1 MEGKNRLQMR
11 QVPSFVILWTAA
23 ERFQRQYAVRR
34 PDFPEHTSVS
44 DREQLSAQYLQSVR
58 YSADQRSRVREE
70 IHLFHVLL
78 FSGVP
83 VCRFHVH
90 GFEYRAIFW
99 TVSDDSGA

>member
-34 PDFPEHTSVS
+34 PDFPEHISVS

-90 GFEYRAIFW
+90 GCEYRAIF
-99 TVSDDSGA
+99 G